1 MNEWIPQNGE
11 QHTTI
16 ATPPIASIGWADRPS
31 DPALRAALY
40 AVIANVPG
48 IQLLGSAIDHSGRR
62 GTEIRLGGGN
72 AARSEVSLDPN
83 TGSVLEINRVVADP
97 RRRQPTPPQP

>member
-62 GTEIRLGGGN
+62 GTEIAGPPATRS
-72 AARSEVSLDPN
+72 AASAGWAAG
-83 TGSVLEINRVVADP
+83 TP
-97 RRRQPTPPQP
+97 RAAK